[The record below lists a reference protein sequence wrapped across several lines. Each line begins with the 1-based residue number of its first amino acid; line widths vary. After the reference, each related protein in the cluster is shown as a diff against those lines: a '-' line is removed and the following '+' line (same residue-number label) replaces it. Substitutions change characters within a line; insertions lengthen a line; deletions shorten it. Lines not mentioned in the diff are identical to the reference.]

1 MKGARRAG
9 LIVVAMLTG
18 CGTNPANVRTLASTI
33 QIVTSDTPNVVAADE
48 ASCRQNAA
56 LQDEYKN
63 LENQTLAPL
72 PCEQLATVLDSLLE
86 LNKALQAYGAALNSM
101 AQDQFVTADTD
112 SKTVTGSLQMLDV
125 VSAPVVAAVG
135 SLFSL
140 VETAALQG
148 YRQHEL
154 VKAMTG
160 QPAAAFKTVTAAYVR
175 LGDQYAGALER
186 QQSNIT
192 LISNAIVHDYS
203 RTEPVST
210 AEMSVRLAALH
221 DDVAN
226 RAAAIKDFVAA
237 VAKVDPAFDA
247 AAQDLTT
254 PSPKEVYEAV
264 KAFAAQ
270 VTDAHDKLK
279 KAFGVP

>member
-1 MKGARRAG
+1 MATLA
-9 LIVVAMLTG
+9 G

-33 QIVTSDTPNVVAADE
+33 QTVTSDTPNIVAADK

-72 PCEQLATVLDSLLE
+72 QCGQLAAVLDSLLE

-101 AQDQFVTADTD
+101 AQDQFVTADAD
-112 SKTVTGSLQMLDV
+112 SNAVTGSLQTLEV
-125 VSAPVVAAVG
+125 VPAPVVAAVG

-154 VKAMTG
+154 AKAMTG
-160 QPAAAFKTVTAAYVR
+160 QPAAAFKTVMAAYVR

-186 QQSNIT
+186 QQSNTT

-203 RTEPVST
+203 HTEPVAA
-210 AEMSVRLAALH
+210 AEMSIRLAALH

-226 RAAAIKDFVAA
+226 RAAAIKDFAAA

-247 AAQDLTT
+247 AAQDLTN
-254 PSPKEVYEAV
+254 PSPKEIYTAV

-270 VTDAHDKLK
+270 VKDTHDKLK
-279 KAFGVP
+279 AAVGGP